1 MVMEEVKLSE
11 DIKQLALLVNL
22 KRFRIEN
29 MNFSN
34 KEEQELVNLEKLLLR
49 LKILEVN

>member
-1 MVMEEVKLSE
+1 MRSYKEIYE

-34 KEEQELVNLEKLLLR
+34 KEEQELENLEKLLLR
-49 LKILEVN
+49 LKTLDVN